1 MKTVQAV
8 KFVVTRTLQAT
19 KRLFILY
26 VFLSVIV
33 SLTTIVNVFIFKEVI
48 DTAGGQKTIFGLSI
62 MSLVVLRLVYEIIN
76 KAVEKLTEYL
86 WNLID
91 IKQTFYNTSDFIN
104 KLSTLDLS
112 NFENPQ
118 IYDKIW
124 RSFNRIPWQLRAYL
138 DAIIRLL
145 ERSIELSISII
156 IFAVA
161 SPLGAL
167 LIVVANIVPI
177 IVKAKIGEQT
187 FNIYKADSETRRR
200 FEYSSSLVQQR
211 DTLIEIKQFQGFR
224 FIKEK
229 LLSIWR
235 LFSKKQIELFKKA
248 WITLTFIEMLPVL
261 AIFVF
266 LLIIIFQL
274 ESRIITTGTFV
285 FLFTNI
291 FVFSGALSGIS
302 YFLGTLLA
310 DSHFIHDAIDYYN
323 IKGKITFLKVSPSQK
338 DEFIH
343 KLKNPKIV
351 IEELSFHYPNSE
363 KLVLKNINLTI
374 PYGQNIALIGE
385 NGAGKTTLVKLL
397 LRVYDPTAGRILLNG
412 INLKDIPEDIVFKT
426 YSTLFQSFGK
436 FYLTIREN
444 MELAAGKK
452 LADEEYIKALRLSN
466 AWNYIEKFPKQLDQQ
481 LGPNYTDG
489 VDLSGG
495 QWQQLAIGKA
505 LVRKTPVLILDE
517 PTSLIDA
524 KAEMQIFDRLNKE
537 TKDRTVFFISHRFS
551 TIKDAERIVVIDKG
565 KIIEDGNHEKLI
577 KNRSKYAMLYTLQA
591 ERYLREYDLNH

>member
-1 MKTVQAV
+1 MKTIQAV
-8 KFVVTRTLQAT
+8 KFVVTRTLQAA
-19 KRLFILY
+19 KILFILY
-26 VFLSVIV
+26 VSLSVII
-33 SLTTIVNVFIFKEVI
+33 SLATIVNVFIFKEVI
-48 DTAGGQKTIFGLSI
+48 DAAGGQKTIFGLSI
-62 MSLVVLRLVYEIIN
+62 ISLVVLRLVYEIIN
-76 KAVEKLTEYL
+76 KSVEKLTEYL

-91 IKQTFYNTSDFIN
+91 IKQTLYNTTDFIN

-138 DAIIRLL
+138 DATIRLL

-167 LIVVANIVPI
+167 LIVIANIVPM

-248 WITLTFIEMLPVL
+248 WITLTFIEMLPIL

-291 FVFSGALSGIS
+291 FIFSGALSGIS

-323 IKGKITFLKVSPSQK
+323 IKGKITFPKVSPSQK
-338 DEFIH
+338 DEFIR
-343 KLKNPKIV
+343 KLKNPTIV
-351 IEELSFHYPNSE
+351 IERLSFHYPNLE

-397 LRVYDPTAGRILLNG
+397 LRVYDPTEGQIFLNG
-412 INLKDIPEDIVFKT
+412 VNLKDIPEDIVFKT

-444 MELAAGKK
+444 MELAAGRK

-517 PTSLIDA
+517 PTSSIDA

-537 TKDRTVFFISHRFS
+537 TKDRTVIFISHRFS

-565 KIIEDGNHEKLI
+565 KIIEDGNHEKLM
-577 KNRSKYAMLYTLQA
+577 KNRGKYAMLYALQA